1 MRIDMKFKVVDQLD
15 KFAFREV
22 QLSGCELK
30 DGTFRMTMAGAISKY
45 NNPCNERFQD
55 WYILEAYA
63 RFENAEIMNCYKEG
77 LKYYD
82 ANNVL
87 QNEIPDMPIGEEE
100 YAETL
105 ALVKNGVMFVLLEK
119 EQEADKKCIEIAV
132 DVECE
137 AACDTYWITL
147 TYDRCI
153 IEWDRY
159 ANKVIES

>member
-1 MRIDMKFKVVDQLD
+1 MKFKVVDQLD

-87 QNEIPDMPIGEEE
+87 QNEIPDVPIRESE
-100 YAETL
+100 YAQTL
-105 ALVKNGVMFVLLEK
+105 ALIKEGVMFVLLEK
-119 EQEADKKCIEIAV
+119 EMEDGKKRMEIAV
-132 DVECE
+132 DIE
-137 AACDTYWITL
+137 AEDACDTYWL
-147 TYDRCI
+147 TIAYEKSI

>member
-1 MRIDMKFKVVDQLD
+1 MKFKVVDQLD
-15 KFAFREV
+15 KFAFRDV

-30 DGTFRMTMAGAISKY
+30 DGILRMTMAGAISKF

-63 RFENAEIMNCYKEG
+63 RFENAVITNCYKEG
-77 LKYYD
+77 MKYYD

-87 QNEIPDMPIGEEE
+87 QEEIPDTPIDPKDYED
-100 YAETL
+100 TL
-105 ALVKNGVMFVLLEK
+105 AILKEGIMFVLLDK
-119 EQEADKKCIEIAV
+119 EVEAEKKCIEIAV
-132 DVECE
+132 DVEDE
-137 AACDTYWITL
+137 DTCDTYWIEFS
-147 TYDRCI
+147 YDRSI